1 VGFRTP
7 AHLVPEAIE
16 RLLRKYLVERDSGEN
31 LRAYFARNSDADL
44 RAALAGEEIIPVERD
59 LPDGRVPV
67 ELAG

>member
-1 VGFRTP
+1 
-7 AHLVPEAIE
+7 
-16 RLLRKYLVERDSGEN
+16 
-31 LRAYFARNSDADL
+31 L